1 MKKKLIL
8 CAVAVVCLALALL
21 FGVINFSADNL
32 ENRKN
37 GYENAEISPPHGKV
51 FVLDGKYLNN
61 VKVNGKIE
69 SICAYLLGSIPS
81 AVWIGKKYY
90 GIDIREHALYGF
102 GYRLLL

>member
-37 GYENAEISPPHGKV
+37 GYENAEISHPDGKV

-61 VKVNGKIE
+61 VKVNGKI
-69 SICAYLLGSIPS
+69 
-81 AVWIGKKYY
+81 
-90 GIDIREHALYGF
+90 
-102 GYRLLL
+102 